1 MSRQLVLTF
10 LIIFLSAV
18 IVNCFQSDEDKRL
31 NPNDLLVDDT
41 IQTNDNIK
49 SFRFDNGN
57 YAVFLH
63 NVYENNPRAMVLVEK
78 TKNIFYYLYDSEGNK
93 IINKKLILNTDEN
106 TDDISIIDVSEIDNY
121 KFYAIFTT
129 SKNNQGYVIYQQKF
143 DINGDKLDDLK
154 KISDLEGESPYSEGK
169 IKKDDGNKIW
179 IITENYS
186 LDPSFNKKRYSL
198 QFDSNGDIYGSFEPH
213 DYLFEGKTEDPYKI
227 TNIRLKAIDDNKF
240 VVVIF
245 NNYEATFRFYSEN
258 GLVDHTIRYERPKKY
273 LHTYR
278 PVVYHYAHI
287 MDIRMDKYQIN
298 KNGFSSED
306 GLIAF
311 ISIRY
316 SPIKYIYNPRRVSP
330 DTHKTGSV
338 QVARVLFKNY
348 YLEKFAY
355 ESKYYDGNKY
365 GLEGTDRSSRDVKE
379 NLSWY
384 RDFEKF
390 LFEDTLREDIHNIV
404 IPEQEYKDYNW
415 ITFSD
420 IIYYKDNCYWIIWP
434 QGYYNCDLN
443 YNIIYATGPEE
454 KNRKVVESGPMRRSI
469 IMNFHKDIKANIYD
483 QYKNIDGKTYATM
496 YNDEQPYI
504 TRYDV
509 SDVGNPI
516 KILTPT
522 EGSVPDTSLISTLSP
537 TPGPTKEPTPG
548 PTLIPTKLPT
558 VAPSKGITLRTTI
571 VPTPCPTPNPTFGK
585 TNKPTSFRS
594 STNKPTIKNSI
605 IETSSP
611 TGKPSPCSTDNLV
624 GIPDKDSSFDDDTDR
639 EKSDDTTE
647 KESDNSNNEDTDN
660 GQIHIIVIAILC
672 IVIVALI
679 IYFHI
684 TKQFSC
690 YWNSKKE
697 VEYGCIITGKSI
709 DETKEKI
716 NNSKP
721 SAPPIDNKI

>member
-1 MSRQLVLTF
+1 
-10 LIIFLSAV
+10 
-18 IVNCFQSDEDKRL
+18 
-31 NPNDLLVDDT
+31 
-41 IQTNDNIK
+41 
-49 SFRFDNGN
+49 
-57 YAVFLH
+57 
-63 NVYENNPRAMVLVEK
+63 MVLVEK

-143 DINGDKLDDLK
+143 DIDGKKLDDLK
-154 KISDLEGESPYSEGK
+154 KISDLEGESPYSEGN
-169 IKKDDGNKIW
+169 IEKDDGNKIW

-186 LDPSFNKKRYSL
+186 LSPNFNKKRYSL

-213 DYLFEGKTEDPYKI
+213 DYLFEEKTEDPYLI
-227 TNIRLKAIDDNKF
+227 TNIRIQAIDDNKF

-258 GLVDHTIRYERPKKY
+258 GLVDHTIRYERPKSILY
-273 LHTYR
+273 STR
-278 PVVYHYAHI
+278 PTRVYYAHI
-287 MDIRMDKYQIN
+287 MDIKLARYQLGKHGTLN
-298 KNGFSSED
+298 D

-316 SPIKYIYNPRRVSP
+316 SQNIYINGNVLSP
-330 DTHKTGSV
+330 YIHKAGSV
-338 QVARVLFKNY
+338 QVAYVVYSNY
-348 YLEKFAY
+348 KLEEGYY
-355 ESKYYDGNKY
+355 EI
-365 GLEGTDRSSRDVKE
+365 SSRDNWKSYYGD
-379 NLSWY
+379 N
-384 RDFEKF
+384 EKY
-390 LFEDTLREDIHNIV
+390 LFEDKVQKDIHNPHLNIV
-404 IPEQEYKDYNW
+404 VPEQEYKDYNW
-415 ITFSD
+415 ITLSD
-420 IIYYKDNCYWIIWP
+420 VIYYKDSCNYWDPFSPDYI
-434 QGYYNCDLN
+434 CDLN
-443 YNIIYATGPEE
+443 YHIIYATGPEE
-454 KNRKVVESGPMRRSI
+454 KSRAIVEAGHLTKNVFI
-469 IMNFHKDIKANIYD
+469 TFHKDIDVNIFN
-483 QYKNIDGKTYATM
+483 QYKNVDNKTYATM
-496 YNDEQPYI
+496 FEDDKPYI

-509 SDVGNPI
+509 SDVGNPV
-516 KILTPT
+516 KILSPT
-522 EGSVPDTSLISTLSP
+522 EGSIPDTSYITTPSP

-558 VAPSKGITLRTTI
+558 VAPSKGITLRTTM

-585 TNKPTSFRS
+585 TSKPTNFIRG

-639 EKSDDTTE
+639 EESDDTNE

-716 NNSKP
+716 NNCKP